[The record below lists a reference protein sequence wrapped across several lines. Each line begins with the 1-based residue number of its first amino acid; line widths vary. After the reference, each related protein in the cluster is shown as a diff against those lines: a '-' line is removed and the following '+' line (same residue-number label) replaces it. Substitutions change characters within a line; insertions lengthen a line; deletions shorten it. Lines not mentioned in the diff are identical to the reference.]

1 LNHDRLCAAINELF
15 LAEPHSPEVSAR
27 QGFTALADASSYYQR
42 RPNEI
47 FTNQWTFFAEHDFMT
62 FNFEKSK
69 SYLVCPK
76 CHSDLVPDG
85 ESLVCTNPDVRL
97 RYPILEDI
105 PRLLVEEA
113 EELTPDAWAAAM
125 QRAGRSQ

>member
-1 LNHDRLCAAINELF
+1 
-15 LAEPHSPEVSAR
+15 
-27 QGFTALADASSYYQR
+27 
-42 RPNEI
+42 
-47 FTNQWTFFAEHDFMT
+47 MT

-85 ESLVCTNPDVRL
+85 DFLVCTNPDIRL

-113 EELTPDAWAAAM
+113 EVLTPEAWTAAM
-125 QRAGRSQ
+125 QRACRGS

>member
-1 LNHDRLCAAINELF
+1 
-15 LAEPHSPEVSAR
+15 
-27 QGFTALADASSYYQR
+27 
-42 RPNEI
+42 
-47 FTNQWTFFAEHDFMT
+47 MT

-85 ESLVCTNPDVRL
+85 DSLVCTNPEFRL

-113 EELTPDAWAAAM
+113 EVLTTDAWTAAM
-125 QRAGRSQ
+125 QRAGRGL

>member
-1 LNHDRLCAAINELF
+1 MPEQRCAWSLTQNACWKKI
-15 LAEPHSPEVSAR
+15 
-27 QGFTALADASSYYQR
+27 
-42 RPNEI
+42 
-47 FTNQWTFFAEHDFMT
+47 MT

-105 PRLLVEEA
+105 PRLLVDEA
-113 EELTPDAWAAAM
+113 EELTPAAWAAAM
-125 QRAGRSQ
+125 QRAGR

>member
-1 LNHDRLCAAINELF
+1 
-15 LAEPHSPEVSAR
+15 
-27 QGFTALADASSYYQR
+27 
-42 RPNEI
+42 
-47 FTNQWTFFAEHDFMT
+47 MT

-85 ESLVCTNPDVRL
+85 DSLVCTNPEVRL

-113 EELTPDAWAAAM
+113 EELSPEVWAAVM
-125 QRAGRSQ
+125 ERAGKSVK